1 MFKYL
6 MKNLPSQYIF
16 AGYSVRKSFT
26 IMTKEVEG
34 KIVYDAFLYTY
45 VDNFLSFYLQ
55 MENGLYKHV
64 DSGAQVPL
72 IDAEELMSRHLV
84 RNKVADFEDYQEYDK
99 EKIIGVFGV
108 RDMGTLIKQV
118 DEMKKND
125 GSFDASLEAWLDV
138 KPNYMGA
145 EVIGVINAFNKC
157 LNYDKDI
164 ITIPPIKFDVED
176 SFPSII
182 GDEMDYFDFMSNKD
196 SDVIIQDLKKLSN
209 SLDGVGNVKKNV
221 EVIIKKGN
229 SEENTENEK
238 KDQL

>member
-6 MKNLPSQYIF
+6 MKNLPSQFIF

-34 KIVYDAFLYTY
+34 KIVYNAFLYTY
-45 VDNFLSFYLQ
+45 VDNYLSFYLQ
-55 MENGLYKHV
+55 MEDGSYKHV
-64 DSGAQVPL
+64 ESGAQVPL
-72 IDAEELMSRHLV
+72 IDAEELMSRHLI
-84 RNKVADFEDYQEYDK
+84 RSKVSDFEEYQQYDK

-108 RDMGTLIKQV
+108 RDMSTLIKQV

-125 GSFDASLEAWLDV
+125 GHYDVSLEAWLDV

-145 EVIGVINAFNKC
+145 EVIGVINTFNKC

-164 ITIPPIKFDVED
+164 ITVPPIKFDAED
-176 SFPSII
+176 PFPSLI

-196 SDVIIQDLKKLSN
+196 SDVIIQDLKKLSD

-221 EVIIKKGN
+221 EVIIKKSN
-229 SEENTENEK
+229 DAEDTEEK
-238 KDQL
+238 KDQS